1 MNIFAL
7 DKCPMQSAQWLDDI
21 RKNKMI
27 LESAQMLSTAV
38 RLLSGKPIEVRVKHG
53 SGTRLK
59 KHWLLPNED
68 ISEIEEP
75 VSLFSNLFSDS
86 IYKVAYDNHPCTI
99 WARQSRDNFKWL
111 LSHMSHLWLQ
121 KGGEH
126 GSARL
131 IPQLDEYSSTGYF
144 PSEGLTPF
152 ANCARNLERG
162 VDYSEHSDTH
172 EAYRLYMNDRW
183 KENNITLTWRWGREP
198 EWRNKHG

>member
-38 RLLSGKPIEVRVKHG
+38 RVLSPDTDLSV
-53 SGTRLK
+53 
-59 KHWLLPNED
+59 
-68 ISEIEEP
+68 
-75 VSLFSNLFSDS
+75 
-86 IYKVAYDNHPCTI
+86 YKVAYLNHPCTI
-99 WARQSRDNFKWL
+99 WARQSRENFKWL
-111 LSHMSHLWLQ
+111 LSHMSHLFLQ
-121 KGGEH
+121 KDGLH
-126 GSARL
+126 KSANL
-131 IPQLDEYSSTGYF
+131 LTDFQKYADSGYF

-162 VDYSEHSDTH
+162 VDYSDVDDVHQ
-172 EAYRLYMNDRW
+172 AYRMYMNDRW

-198 EWRNKHG
+198 EWRN

>member
-38 RLLSGKPIEVRVKHG
+38 RVLSPDTDLSV
-53 SGTRLK
+53 
-59 KHWLLPNED
+59 
-68 ISEIEEP
+68 
-75 VSLFSNLFSDS
+75 
-86 IYKVAYDNHPCTI
+86 YKVAYLNHPCTI

-111 LSHMSHLWLQ
+111 LSHMSHLFLQ
-121 KGGEH
+121 KDGLH
-126 GSARL
+126 KSANL
-131 IPQLDEYSSTGYF
+131 LTDFQKYADSGYF
-144 PSEGLTPF
+144 PREELTPF

-162 VDYSEHSDTH
+162 VDYSEHPDVH
-172 EAYRLYMNDRW
+172 EAYRMYMNDRW

-198 EWRNKHG
+198 EWRN

>member
-7 DKCPMQSAQWLDDI
+7 SRCPMQSAWWLDDI

-38 RLLSGKPIEVRVKHG
+38 RTLCPD
-53 SGTRLK
+53 TD
-59 KHWLLPNED
+59 LP
-68 ISEIEEP
+68 
-75 VSLFSNLFSDS
+75 V
-86 IYKVAYDNHPCTI
+86 YKVAYLNHPCTI

-111 LSHMSHLWLQ
+111 LSHMAHLWLQ

-126 GSARL
+126 KSARL
-131 IPQLDEYSSTGYF
+131 IPHLDEYSFIGYF
-144 PSEGLTPF
+144 PSEDLTPF

-162 VDYSEHSDTH
+162 VDYSDVDDVHQ
-172 EAYRLYMNDRW
+172 AYRMYMNDRW

-198 EWRNKHG
+198 EWRN

>member
-38 RLLSGKPIEVRVKHG
+38 RVLSPDTDLSV
-53 SGTRLK
+53 
-59 KHWLLPNED
+59 
-68 ISEIEEP
+68 
-75 VSLFSNLFSDS
+75 
-86 IYKVAYDNHPCTI
+86 YKVAYLNHPCTI

-111 LSHMSHLWLQ
+111 LSHMSHLFLQ
-121 KGGEH
+121 KDGLH
-126 GSARL
+126 KSANL
-131 IPQLDEYSSTGYF
+131 LTDFQKYADSGYF
-144 PSEGLTPF
+144 PNEELTPF

-162 VDYSEHSDTH
+162 VDYSEHTDTH

-183 KENNITLTWRWGREP
+183 KERKITLTWRWGKEP
-198 EWRNKHG
+198 DWRS

>member
-7 DKCPMQSAQWLDDI
+7 SRCPMQSAWWLDDI

-38 RLLSGKPIEVRVKHG
+38 RVLSPDTDLQV
-53 SGTRLK
+53 
-59 KHWLLPNED
+59 
-68 ISEIEEP
+68 
-75 VSLFSNLFSDS
+75 
-86 IYKVAYDNHPCTI
+86 YKVAYLNHPCTI

-111 LSHMSHLWLQ
+111 LSHMSHLFLQ
-121 KGGEH
+121 KGGLH
-126 GSARL
+126 KSANL
-131 IPQLDEYSSTGYF
+131 LTDFQKYGDSGYF
-144 PSEGLTPF
+144 PNEELTPF

-162 VDYSEHSDTH
+162 VDYSEHPDTH

-198 EWRNKHG
+198 EWRN

>member
-7 DKCPMQSAQWLDDI
+7 SRCPMQSAWWLDDI

-38 RLLSGKPIEVRVKHG
+38 RTLCPD
-53 SGTRLK
+53 TD
-59 KHWLLPNED
+59 LP
-68 ISEIEEP
+68 
-75 VSLFSNLFSDS
+75 V
-86 IYKVAYDNHPCTI
+86 YKVAYLNHPCTI

-126 GSARL
+126 KSARL
-131 IPQLDEYSSTGYF
+131 IPHLDEYSFTGYF
-144 PSEGLTPF
+144 PSEDLTPF

-162 VDYSEHSDTH
+162 VDYSEHPDVH
-172 EAYRLYMNDRW
+172 QAYRMYMNDRW

-198 EWRNKHG
+198 EWRNEYG

>member
-38 RLLSGKPIEVRVKHG
+38 RVLCPDTDLSV
-53 SGTRLK
+53 
-59 KHWLLPNED
+59 
-68 ISEIEEP
+68 
-75 VSLFSNLFSDS
+75 
-86 IYKVAYDNHPCTI
+86 YKVAYLNHPCTI
-99 WARQSRDNFKWL
+99 WARQSRENFKWL
-111 LSHMSHLWLQ
+111 LSHMAHLYLQ
-121 KGGEH
+121 KGGNH
-126 GSARL
+126 KSGKL
-131 IPQLDEYSSTGYF
+131 IPDLDYYGFTGYF

-162 VDYSEHSDTH
+162 VDYSDHPDTH
-172 EAYRLYMNDRW
+172 EAYRMYMNDRW

-198 EWRNKHG
+198 EWRN